1 MSNMEDKKEN
11 VMGTLG
17 ITRLIM
23 KMSLPLMISMLIQ
36 ALYNIVDSMF
46 VARVSE
52 TALTA
57 VSLAFPLQNLLI
69 AFGVGTGVG
78 MASYLSRKLGEKDTE
93 TATKAAGNG
102 ITLAIITWVLFALL
116 GLTIVKPFMSFFTED
131 PELLGLS
138 KSYSEIVMVLSL
150 FMLISMMNERILQG
164 TGDSFSSMISQMT
177 GAITNIILDPI
188 FIFTFKMGVNGA
200 AIATVIGQAAG
211 CFVSL
216 YFVIRNK
223 YINIKPNH
231 LKLEKRMVASI
242 YAVGAPTIITNSIGT
257 VMTGAMNA
265 ILIAFS
271 TTAVSV
277 FSVYFKLQ
285 SFVFMPIFG
294 LSSGMVPIIAYNYGA
309 RKKKRVMSTIW
320 IGTFIA
326 IVIMAFGTLV
336 FNLFPEALLSLFSA
350 TEEMYRLGVPALK
363 IISLCFVSAAI
374 SIGLGSSFQA
384 TGYGIGTMI
393 VSISR
398 QLLVLV
404 PVAFILSKL
413 IGINGVWL
421 SFIIAEGVG
430 LTVSILLF
438 IKVYRTRIKEI
449 EEKVTL
455 KDS

>member
-1 MSNMEDKKEN
+1 MSEKEEKKEN
-11 VMGTLG
+11 IMGTLG

-102 ITLAIITWVLFALL
+102 ITLAVITWVLFAIL
-116 GLTIVKPFMSFFTED
+116 GLTIVKPFMALFTD
-131 PELLGLS
+131 DAELLGLS
-138 KSYSEIVMVLSL
+138 TSYSEIVMIFSF
-150 FMLISMMNERILQG
+150 FMLLSMMNERILQG
-164 TGDSFSSMISQMT
+164 TGDSFSSMLSQMT
-177 GAITNIILDPI
+177 GAITNIILDPV
-188 FIFTFKMGVNGA
+188 FIFVFKMGVNGA
-200 AIATVIGQAAG
+200 AIATVIGQAVG
-211 CFVSL
+211 CAVSL
-216 YFVIRNK
+216 YFVMRNK
-223 YINIKPNH
+223 YIKIKPQH

-242 YAVGAPTIITNSIGT
+242 YSVGAPTIITNSIGT

-265 ILIAFS
+265 ILIGFS

-277 FSVYFKLQ
+277 FSFYFKLQ

-309 RKKKRVMSTIW
+309 RKKKRVMSTIY
-320 IGTFIA
+320 IGTIIA
-326 IVIMAFGTLV
+326 IGIMVVGTIV
-336 FNLFPEALLSLFSA
+336 FNLFPEVLLSLFSA
-350 TEEMYRLGVPALK
+350 TEEMYRLGVPALR

-398 QLLVLV
+398 QLLVLI
-404 PVAFILSKL
+404 PTAYIMAKL
-413 IGINGVWL
+413 VGINGVWF
-421 SFIIAEGVG
+421 SFIIAEAVG
-430 LTVSILLF
+430 LAVSLILF
-438 IKVYRTRIKEI
+438 IKVYKTRIKPIGEKEVII
-449 EEKVTL
+449 E
-455 KDS
+455 

>member
-1 MSNMEDKKEN
+1 MSEKEEKKEN
-11 VMGTLG
+11 IMGTLG

-102 ITLAIITWVLFALL
+102 ITLAVITWVLFAIL
-116 GLTIVKPFMSFFTED
+116 GLTIVKPFMALFTD
-131 PELLGLS
+131 DAELLGLS
-138 KSYSEIVMVLSL
+138 TSYSEIVMIFSF
-150 FMLISMMNERILQG
+150 FMLLSMMNERILQG
-164 TGDSFSSMISQMT
+164 TGDSFSSMLSQMT
-177 GAITNIILDPI
+177 GAITNIILDPV
-188 FIFTFKMGVNGA
+188 FIFVFKMGVNGA
-200 AIATVIGQAAG
+200 AIATVIGQAVG
-211 CFVSL
+211 CTVSL

-223 YINIKPNH
+223 YIKIKPQH

-242 YAVGAPTIITNSIGT
+242 YSVGAPTIITNSIGT

-265 ILIAFS
+265 ILIGFS

-309 RKKKRVMSTIW
+309 RKKKRVMSTIY
-320 IGTFIA
+320 IGTIIA
-326 IVIMAFGTLV
+326 IGIMVVGTIV

-350 TEEMYRLGVPALK
+350 TEEMYRLGVPALR

-398 QLLVLV
+398 QLLVLI
-404 PVAFILSKL
+404 PTAYIMAKL
-413 IGINGVWL
+413 VGINGVWF
-421 SFIIAEGVG
+421 SFIIAEAVG
-430 LTVSILLF
+430 LAVSLILF
-438 IKVYRTRIKEI
+438 IKVYKTRIKPI
-449 EEKVTL
+449 GEKEVI
-455 KDS
+455 SE

>member
-1 MSNMEDKKEN
+1 MDQENRPKEN
-11 VMGTLG
+11 IMGTEG
-17 ITRLIM
+17 ITSLIM

-46 VARVSE
+46 VARLSE

-78 MASYLSRKLGEKDTE
+78 MASYLSRKLGEKDSE

-102 ITLAIITWVLFALL
+102 ITLALNTWLAFAIL
-116 GLTIVKPFMSFFTED
+116 GLTIVGPFLSLFTD
-131 PELLGLS
+131 DVELLSQS
-138 KSYSEIVMVLSL
+138 KGYTEIVMVFSL
-150 FMLISMMNERILQG
+150 FMIISMMNERILQG
-164 TGDSFSSMISQMT
+164 TGDSMSSMISQMT
-177 GAITNIILDPI
+177 GAIANIILDPI
-188 FIFTFKMGVNGA
+188 FIFTLGFGVNGA

-211 CFVSL
+211 CAVSL
-216 YFVIRNK
+216 FFVLRNK
-223 YINIKPNH
+223 YIRIKPHH
-231 LKLEKRMVASI
+231 LKMEKRIVAAI
-242 YAVGAPTIITNSIGT
+242 YSVGAPTIITNSIGT

-265 ILIAFS
+265 ILIGFS

-277 FSVYFKLQ
+277 FNVYFKLQ

-309 RKKKRVMSTIW
+309 RKKQRVVDTMIRG
-320 IGTFIA
+320 IAIAMLIMACGTFI
-326 IVIMAFGTLV
+326 FT
-336 FNLFPEALLSLFSA
+336 LFPRQLLSLFSA
-350 TEEMYRLGVPALK
+350 TEEMYRIGIPALK
-363 IISLCFVSAAI
+363 IISLCFVPAAI

-393 VSISR
+393 VSIAR

-404 PVAFILSKL
+404 PSAFILSRFM
-413 IGINGVWL
+413 GINGAWL
-421 SFIIAEGVG
+421 SFIIAEGMG

-438 IKVYRTRIKEI
+438 IKVYRTRIKPI
-449 EEKVTL
+449 GEEETIP
-455 KDS
+455 SY

>member
-1 MSNMEDKKEN
+1 MSDKEEKKEN
-11 VMGTLG
+11 IMGTLG

-102 ITLAIITWVLFALL
+102 ITLAVITWILFAIL
-116 GLTIVKPFMSFFTED
+116 GLTIVKPFMALFTD
-131 PELLGLS
+131 DAELLGLS
-138 KSYSEIVMVLSL
+138 TSYSEIVMIFSF
-150 FMLISMMNERILQG
+150 FMLLSMMNERILQG
-164 TGDSFSSMISQMT
+164 TGDSFSSMLSQMT
-177 GAITNIILDPI
+177 GAITNIILDPV
-188 FIFTFKMGVNGA
+188 FIFVFKMGVNGA
-200 AIATVIGQAAG
+200 AIATVIGQAVG
-211 CFVSL
+211 CAVSL

-223 YINIKPNH
+223 YIKIKPQH

-242 YAVGAPTIITNSIGT
+242 YSVGAPTIITNSIGT

-265 ILIAFS
+265 ILIGFS

-309 RKKKRVMSTIW
+309 RKKKRVMSTIY
-320 IGTFIA
+320 IGTIIA
-326 IVIMAFGTLV
+326 IGIMVVGTIV

-350 TEEMYRLGVPALK
+350 TEEMYRLGVPALR

-398 QLLVLV
+398 QLLVLI
-404 PVAFILSKL
+404 PTAYIMAKL
-413 IGINGVWL
+413 VGINGVWF
-421 SFIIAEGVG
+421 SFIIAEAVG
-430 LTVSILLF
+430 LAVSLILF
-438 IKVYRTRIKEI
+438 IKVYRTRIKPI
-449 EEKVTL
+449 GEKEVI
-455 KDS
+455 SE

>member
-1 MSNMEDKKEN
+1 MSEKEEKQEN
-11 VMGTLG
+11 IMGTMG
-17 ITRLIM
+17 VTHLIM

-102 ITLAIITWVLFALL
+102 ITLAVITWVLFAIL
-116 GLTIVKPFMSFFTED
+116 GLTIVKPFMALFTD
-131 PELLGLS
+131 DAELLGLS
-138 KSYSEIVMVLSL
+138 TSYSEIVMIFSF
-150 FMLISMMNERILQG
+150 FMLLSMMNERILQG
-164 TGDSFSSMISQMT
+164 TGDSFSSMLSQMT
-177 GAITNIILDPI
+177 GAITNIILDPV
-188 FIFTFKMGVNGA
+188 FIFVFKMGVNGA
-200 AIATVIGQAAG
+200 AIATVIGQAVG
-211 CFVSL
+211 CAVSL
-216 YFVIRNK
+216 HFVIRNK
-223 YINIKPNH
+223 YIKIKPQH

-242 YAVGAPTIITNSIGT
+242 YSVGAPTIITNSIGT

-265 ILIAFS
+265 ILIGFS

-309 RKKKRVMSTIW
+309 RKKKRVMSTIY
-320 IGTFIA
+320 IGTIIA
-326 IVIMAFGTLV
+326 VGIMVVGTIV
-336 FNLFPEALLSLFSA
+336 FNLFPKALLSLFSA
-350 TEEMYRLGVPALK
+350 TEEMYRLGVPALR

-398 QLLVLV
+398 QLLVLI
-404 PVAFILSKL
+404 PVAYILSKL

-430 LTVSILLF
+430 LAVSLILFL
-438 IKVYRTRIKEI
+438 KVYRTRISSI
-449 EEKVTL
+449 EEKDRL
-455 KDS
+455 ED

>member
-1 MSNMEDKKEN
+1 MSDKEEKKEN
-11 VMGTLG
+11 IMGTLG

-102 ITLAIITWVLFALL
+102 ITLAVITWILFAIL
-116 GLTIVKPFMSFFTED
+116 GLTIVKPFMALFTD
-131 PELLGLS
+131 DAELLGLS
-138 KSYSEIVMVLSL
+138 TSYSEIVMIFSF
-150 FMLISMMNERILQG
+150 FMLLSMMNERILQG
-164 TGDSFSSMISQMT
+164 TGDSFSSMLSQMT
-177 GAITNIILDPI
+177 GAITNIILDPV
-188 FIFTFKMGVNGA
+188 FIFVFKMGVNGA
-200 AIATVIGQAAG
+200 AIATVIGQAVG
-211 CFVSL
+211 CAVSL

-223 YINIKPNH
+223 YIKIKPQH

-242 YAVGAPTIITNSIGT
+242 YSVGAPTIITNSIGT

-265 ILIAFS
+265 ILIGFS

-309 RKKKRVMSTIW
+309 RKKKRVMSTIY
-320 IGTFIA
+320 IGTIIA
-326 IVIMAFGTLV
+326 IGIMVVGTIV
-336 FNLFPEALLSLFSA
+336 FNLFPEVLLSLFSA
-350 TEEMYRLGVPALK
+350 TEEMYRLGVPALR

-398 QLLVLV
+398 QLLVLI
-404 PVAFILSKL
+404 PTAYIMAKL
-413 IGINGVWL
+413 VGINGVWF
-421 SFIIAEGVG
+421 SFIIAEAVG
-430 LTVSILLF
+430 LAVSLILF
-438 IKVYRTRIKEI
+438 IKVYKTRIKPI
-449 EEKVTL
+449 GEKEVI
-455 KDS
+455 SE

>member
-1 MSNMEDKKEN
+1 MSEKEEKKEN
-11 VMGTLG
+11 IMGTLG

-23 KMSLPLMISMLIQ
+23 KMSLPLMISMLIK

-102 ITLAIITWVLFALL
+102 ITLAVITWILFAIL
-116 GLTIVKPFMSFFTED
+116 GLTIVKPFMALFTD
-131 PELLGLS
+131 DAELLGLS
-138 KSYSEIVMVLSL
+138 TSYSEIVMIFSF
-150 FMLISMMNERILQG
+150 FMLLSMMNERILQG
-164 TGDSFSSMISQMT
+164 TGDSFSSMLSQMT
-177 GAITNIILDPI
+177 GAITNIILDPV
-188 FIFTFKMGVNGA
+188 FIFVFKMGVNGA
-200 AIATVIGQAAG
+200 AIATVIGQAVG
-211 CFVSL
+211 CAVSL
-216 YFVIRNK
+216 HFVIRNK
-223 YINIKPNH
+223 YIKIKPQH

-242 YAVGAPTIITNSIGT
+242 YSVGAPTIITNSIGT

-265 ILIAFS
+265 ILIGFS

-309 RKKKRVMSTIW
+309 RKKKRVMSTIY
-320 IGTFIA
+320 IGTIIA
-326 IVIMAFGTLV
+326 VGIMVVGTIV
-336 FNLFPEALLSLFSA
+336 FNLFPKALLSLFSA
-350 TEEMYRLGVPALK
+350 TEEMYRLGVPALR

-398 QLLVLV
+398 QLLVLI
-404 PVAFILSKL
+404 PVAYILSKL
-413 IGINGVWL
+413 MGINGVWL

-430 LTVSILLF
+430 LAVSLILFL
-438 IKVYRTRIKEI
+438 KVYRTRISSI
-449 EEKVTL
+449 EEKDRL
-455 KDS
+455 ED

>member
-1 MSNMEDKKEN
+1 MSEKEEKKEN
-11 VMGTLG
+11 IMGTLG

-102 ITLAIITWVLFALL
+102 ITLAVITWVLFAIL
-116 GLTIVKPFMSFFTED
+116 GLTIVKPFMALFTD
-131 PELLGLS
+131 DAELLGLS
-138 KSYSEIVMVLSL
+138 TSYSEIVIIFSF
-150 FMLISMMNERILQG
+150 FMLLSMMNERILQG
-164 TGDSFSSMISQMT
+164 TGDSFSSMLSQMT
-177 GAITNIILDPI
+177 GAITNIILDPV
-188 FIFTFKMGVNGA
+188 FIFVFKMGVNGA
-200 AIATVIGQAAG
+200 AIATVIGQAVG
-211 CFVSL
+211 CAVSL

-223 YINIKPNH
+223 YIKIKPQH

-242 YAVGAPTIITNSIGT
+242 YSVGAPTIITNSIGT

-265 ILIAFS
+265 ILIGFS

-309 RKKKRVMSTIW
+309 RKKKRVMSTIY
-320 IGTFIA
+320 IGTIIA
-326 IVIMAFGTLV
+326 IGIMVVGTIV

-350 TEEMYRLGVPALK
+350 TEEMYRLGVPALR

-398 QLLVLV
+398 QLLVLI
-404 PVAFILSKL
+404 PTAYIMAKL
-413 IGINGVWL
+413 IGINGVWF
-421 SFIIAEGVG
+421 SFIIAEAVG
-430 LTVSILLF
+430 LAVSLILF
-438 IKVYRTRIKEI
+438 IKVYKTRIKPI
-449 EEKVTL
+449 GEKEVI
-455 KDS
+455 SE

>member
-1 MSNMEDKKEN
+1 MSEKEEKKEN
-11 VMGTLG
+11 IMGTLG

-102 ITLAIITWVLFALL
+102 ITLAVITWVLFAIL
-116 GLTIVKPFMSFFTED
+116 GLTIVKPFMALFTD
-131 PELLGLS
+131 DAELLGLS
-138 KSYSEIVMVLSL
+138 TSYSEIVMIFSL
-150 FMLISMMNERILQG
+150 FMLLSMMNERILQG
-164 TGDSFSSMISQMT
+164 TGDSFSSMLSQMT
-177 GAITNIILDPI
+177 GAITNIILDPV
-188 FIFTFKMGVNGA
+188 FIFVFKMGVNGA
-200 AIATVIGQAAG
+200 AIATVIGQAVG
-211 CFVSL
+211 CTVSL

-223 YINIKPNH
+223 YIKIKPQH

-242 YAVGAPTIITNSIGT
+242 YSVGAPTIITNSIGT

-265 ILIAFS
+265 ILIGFS

-309 RKKKRVMSTIW
+309 RKKKRVMSTIY
-320 IGTFIA
+320 IGTIIA
-326 IVIMAFGTLV
+326 IGIMVVGTIV

-350 TEEMYRLGVPALK
+350 TVEMYRLGVPALR

-398 QLLVLV
+398 QLLVLI
-404 PVAFILSKL
+404 PTAYIMAKL
-413 IGINGVWL
+413 VGINGVWF

-430 LTVSILLF
+430 LAVSLILF
-438 IKVYRTRIKEI
+438 IKVYKTRIKPI
-449 EEKVTL
+449 GEKEVI
-455 KDS
+455 SE

>member
-1 MSNMEDKKEN
+1 MSDKEEKKEN
-11 VMGTLG
+11 IMGTLG

-102 ITLAIITWVLFALL
+102 ITLAVITWVLFAIL
-116 GLTIVKPFMSFFTED
+116 GLTIVKPFMALFTD
-131 PELLGLS
+131 DAELLGLS
-138 KSYSEIVMVLSL
+138 TSYSEIVMIFSF
-150 FMLISMMNERILQG
+150 FMLLSMMNERILQG
-164 TGDSFSSMISQMT
+164 TGDSFSSMLSQMT
-177 GAITNIILDPI
+177 GAITNIILDPV
-188 FIFTFKMGVNGA
+188 FIFVFKMGVNGA
-200 AIATVIGQAAG
+200 AIATVIGQAVG
-211 CFVSL
+211 CAVSL

-223 YINIKPNH
+223 YIKIKPQH

-242 YAVGAPTIITNSIGT
+242 YSVGAPTIITNSIGT

-265 ILIAFS
+265 ILIGFS

-309 RKKKRVMSTIW
+309 RKKKRVMSTIY
-320 IGTFIA
+320 IGTIIA
-326 IVIMAFGTLV
+326 IGIMVVGTIV
-336 FNLFPEALLSLFSA
+336 FNLFPEVLLSLFSA
-350 TEEMYRLGVPALK
+350 TEEMYRLGVPALR

-398 QLLVLV
+398 QLLVLI
-404 PVAFILSKL
+404 PTAYIMAKL
-413 IGINGVWL
+413 VGINGVWF

-430 LTVSILLF
+430 LAVSLILF
-438 IKVYRTRIKEI
+438 IKVYKTRIKPI
-449 EEKVTL
+449 GEKEVI
-455 KDS
+455 SE

>member
-1 MSNMEDKKEN
+1 MSDKEEKKEN
-11 VMGTLG
+11 IMGTLG

-102 ITLAIITWVLFALL
+102 ITLAVITWVLFAIL
-116 GLTIVKPFMSFFTED
+116 GLTIVKPFMALFTD
-131 PELLGLS
+131 DAELLGLS
-138 KSYSEIVMVLSL
+138 TSYSEIVMIFSF
-150 FMLISMMNERILQG
+150 FMLLSMMNERILQG
-164 TGDSFSSMISQMT
+164 TGDSFSSMLSQMT
-177 GAITNIILDPI
+177 GAITNIILDPV
-188 FIFTFKMGVNGA
+188 FIFVFKMGANGA
-200 AIATVIGQAAG
+200 AIATVIGQAVG
-211 CFVSL
+211 CAVSL

-223 YINIKPNH
+223 YIKIKPQH

-242 YAVGAPTIITNSIGT
+242 YSVGAPTIITNSIGT

-265 ILIAFS
+265 ILIGFS

-309 RKKKRVMSTIW
+309 RKKKRVMSTIY
-320 IGTFIA
+320 IGTIIA
-326 IVIMAFGTLV
+326 IGIMVVGTIV

-350 TEEMYRLGVPALK
+350 TEEMYRLGVPALR

-398 QLLVLV
+398 QLLVLI
-404 PVAFILSKL
+404 PTTYIMAKL
-413 IGINGVWL
+413 VGINGVWF
-421 SFIIAEGVG
+421 SFIIAEAVG
-430 LTVSILLF
+430 LAVSLILF
-438 IKVYRTRIKEI
+438 IKVYKTRIKPI
-449 EEKVTL
+449 GEKEVI
-455 KDS
+455 SE

>member
-1 MSNMEDKKEN
+1 MSEKEEKKEN
-11 VMGTLG
+11 IMGTLG

-102 ITLAIITWVLFALL
+102 ITLAVITWVLFAIL
-116 GLTIVKPFMSFFTED
+116 GLTIVKPFMALFTD
-131 PELLGLS
+131 DAELLGLS
-138 KSYSEIVMVLSL
+138 TSYSEIVMIFSF
-150 FMLISMMNERILQG
+150 FMLLSMMNERILQG
-164 TGDSFSSMISQMT
+164 TGDSFSSMLSQMT
-177 GAITNIILDPI
+177 GAITNIILDPV
-188 FIFTFKMGVNGA
+188 FIFVFKMGVNGA
-200 AIATVIGQAAG
+200 AIATVIGQAVG
-211 CFVSL
+211 CAVSL

-223 YINIKPNH
+223 YIKIKPQH

-242 YAVGAPTIITNSIGT
+242 YSVGAPTIITNSIGT

-265 ILIAFS
+265 ILIGFS

-309 RKKKRVMSTIW
+309 RKKKRVMSTIY
-320 IGTFIA
+320 IGTIIA
-326 IVIMAFGTLV
+326 IGIMVVGTII

-350 TEEMYRLGVPALK
+350 TEEMYRLGVPALR

-398 QLLVLV
+398 QLLVLI
-404 PVAFILSKL
+404 PTAYIMAKL
-413 IGINGVWL
+413 VGINGVWF
-421 SFIIAEGVG
+421 SFIIAEAVG
-430 LTVSILLF
+430 LAVSLILF
-438 IKVYRTRIKEI
+438 IKVYKTRIKPI
-449 EEKVTL
+449 GEKEVI
-455 KDS
+455 SE

>member
-1 MSNMEDKKEN
+1 MSEKEEKKEN
-11 VMGTLG
+11 IMGTLG

-102 ITLAIITWVLFALL
+102 ITLAVITWILFAIL
-116 GLTIVKPFMSFFTED
+116 GLTIVKPFMALFTD
-131 PELLGLS
+131 DAELLGLS
-138 KSYSEIVMVLSL
+138 TSYSEIVMIFSF
-150 FMLISMMNERILQG
+150 FMLLSMMNERILQG
-164 TGDSFSSMISQMT
+164 TGDSFSSMLSQMT
-177 GAITNIILDPI
+177 GAITNIILDPV
-188 FIFTFKMGVNGA
+188 FIFVFKMGVNGA
-200 AIATVIGQAAG
+200 AIATVIGQAVG
-211 CFVSL
+211 CAVSL

-223 YINIKPNH
+223 YIKIKPQH

-242 YAVGAPTIITNSIGT
+242 YSVGAPTIITNSIGT

-265 ILIAFS
+265 ILIGFS

-309 RKKKRVMSTIW
+309 RKKKRVMSTIY
-320 IGTFIA
+320 IGTIIA
-326 IVIMAFGTLV
+326 IGIMVVGTIV

-350 TEEMYRLGVPALK
+350 TEEMYRLGVPALR

-398 QLLVLV
+398 QLLVLI
-404 PVAFILSKL
+404 PTAYIMAKL
-413 IGINGVWL
+413 VGINGVWF
-421 SFIIAEGVG
+421 SFIIAEAVG
-430 LTVSILLF
+430 LAVSLILF
-438 IKVYRTRIKEI
+438 IKVYKTRIKPI
-449 EEKVTL
+449 GEKEVI
-455 KDS
+455 SE

>member
-1 MSNMEDKKEN
+1 MSEKEEKKEN
-11 VMGTLG
+11 IMGTLG

-102 ITLAIITWVLFALL
+102 ITLAVITWILFAIL
-116 GLTIVKPFMSFFTED
+116 GLTIVKPFMALFTD
-131 PELLGLS
+131 DAELLGLS
-138 KSYSEIVMVLSL
+138 TSYSEIVMIFSF
-150 FMLISMMNERILQG
+150 FMLLSMMNERIRQG
-164 TGDSFSSMISQMT
+164 TGDSFSSMLSQMT
-177 GAITNIILDPI
+177 GAITNIILDPV
-188 FIFTFKMGVNGA
+188 FIFVFKMGVNGA
-200 AIATVIGQAAG
+200 AIATVIGQAVG
-211 CFVSL
+211 CAVSL

-223 YINIKPNH
+223 YIKIKPQH

-242 YAVGAPTIITNSIGT
+242 YSVGAPTIITNSIGT

-265 ILIAFS
+265 ILIGFS

-309 RKKKRVMSTIW
+309 RKKKRVMSTIY
-320 IGTFIA
+320 IGTIIA
-326 IVIMAFGTLV
+326 IGIMVVGTIV

-350 TEEMYRLGVPALK
+350 TEEMYRLGVPALR
-363 IISLCFVSAAI
+363 ILSLCFVSAAI

-398 QLLVLV
+398 QLLVLI
-404 PVAFILSKL
+404 PTAYIMAKL
-413 IGINGVWL
+413 VGINGVWF

-430 LTVSILLF
+430 LAVSLILF
-438 IKVYRTRIKEI
+438 IKVYRTRIKPI
-449 EEKVTL
+449 GEKEVI
-455 KDS
+455 SE